1 MDFKNQLLFTK
12 DLKKH
17 FAPRQGF
24 LDRVQTF
31 FPEWHATRTSIKEV
45 WSNLN
50 QPVAAVDG
58 VSLSIGEKEVVGLVG
73 ESGSGKTTLGR
84 LLVRLIPATAGEITF
99 NGVQITKLSQSQMRD
114 HRQSIR
120 MMFQKPGTILNPKLT
135 IQQILLEAIAVH
147 NHQGDLFELIS
158 MVNLP
163 ENTLHQYTNDLSG
176 GLQRRVTI
184 ARTIVGNPKLII
196 ADEPVAGLD
205 VSIQAQIINLMKK
218 IRQTHGIA
226 YLLISH
232 NLKLIQYLSSR
243 ILVMYQGR
251 IIEQGTTH
259 EISKKCCHPYTIDLL
274 KAANYDLNAMNLV
287 PSTAEKNNDKNG
299 CPYRFDGCPIYES
312 GKVRRQKCDDETPNP
327 TDMSKTHRVACH
339 YPDFSKISA

>member
-1 MDFKNQLLFTK
+1 
-12 DLKKH
+12 
-17 FAPRQGF
+17 
-24 LDRVQTF
+24 
-31 FPEWHATRTSIKEV
+31 
-45 WSNLN
+45 
-50 QPVAAVDG
+50 
-58 VSLSIGEKEVVGLVG
+58 
-73 ESGSGKTTLGR
+73 
-84 LLVRLIPATAGEITF
+84 
-99 NGVQITKLSQSQMRD
+99 
-114 HRQSIR
+114 
-120 MMFQKPGTILNPKLT
+120 
-135 IQQILLEAIAVH
+135 
-147 NHQGDLFELIS
+147 

-163 ENTLHQYTNDLSG
+163 ENTLQQYPNDLSG
-176 GLQRRVTI
+176 GLKRRVTI

-205 VSIQAQIINLMKK
+205 VSIQAQIINLMKQ
-218 IRQTHGIA
+218 IRQNHGIA

-251 IIEQGTTH
+251 IIEQGTTY

-312 GKVRRQKCDDETPNP
+312 GKVNRQKCDDETPNP

-339 YPDFSKISA
+339 YHDFSEISV